1 MPSSAHLLA
10 FAMTSVVI
18 VLIPGPSL
26 LFTIGRAISA
36 GRRDALLTVVGNAL
50 GLYTQIL
57 GVSLGL
63 GPVIAASATAY
74 TVLKVVGACYL
85 VWLGVQAWRHR
96 REAGADLA
104 VLDRPGK
111 PSHHAVRDGYLVGLT
126 NPKTIV
132 FFAALLPQFVD
143 HGTGPV
149 WTQFAVLGL
158 VFMVIG
164 IVGDGSFALLAG
176 RARDWFARS
185 PQRMERIGGG
195 GAAMMVALGVGV
207 LFTGRPD

>member
-1 MPSSAHLLA
+1 MPSAAHLLA

-26 LFTIGRAISA
+26 LFTIGRALSA
-36 GRRDALLTVVGNAL
+36 GRRDAMLTVLGNAL

-57 GVSLGL
+57 GVALGV
-63 GPVIAASATAY
+63 GPIIAASATAY
-74 TVLKVVGACYL
+74 TVLKVIGAAYL
-85 VWLGVQAWRHR
+85 VWLGIQTWRHR
-96 REAGADLA
+96 REATADLA
-104 VLDRPGK
+104 VLDRPAK

-143 HGTGPV
+143 HGAGPV
-149 WTQFAVLGL
+149 WAQFAILGV
-158 VFMVIG
+158 VFMAIG
-164 IVGDGSFALLAG
+164 IIGDTTFALLAG

-185 PQRMERIGGG
+185 PKRMERIGGTG
-195 GAAMMVALGVGV
+195 GAMMMALGVGV

>member
-1 MPSSAHLLA
+1 MPSAAHLLA

-36 GRRDALLTVVGNAL
+36 GRRDAMLTVLGNAL

-57 GVSLGL
+57 GVALGV
-63 GPVIAASATAY
+63 GPIIAASATAY
-74 TVLKVVGACYL
+74 TVLKVIGAAYL
-85 VWLGVQAWRHR
+85 VWLGIQTWRHR
-96 REAGADLA
+96 REATADLA
-104 VLDRPGK
+104 VLDRPAK
-111 PSHHAVRDGYLVGLT
+111 PSQHAVRDGYLVGLT

-143 HGTGPV
+143 HGAGPV
-149 WTQFAVLGL
+149 WSQFAILGL
-158 VFMVIG
+158 VFMAIG
-164 IVGDGSFALLAG
+164 IIGDTTFALLAG

-185 PQRMERIGGG
+185 PKRMERIGGTG
-195 GAAMMVALGVGV
+195 GAMMMALGVGV